1 MSQSNSEIFIIVL
14 VILAVLAGGYVWYD
28 FLYKPLL
35 EEMAEKS
42 DEHSQLLITLETAKR
57 QAARRASIEQEYK
70 ELQEQW
76 KVVETLLPKD
86 RNMSDFIQQ
95 LHRIKGRVDATVE
108 RVSPLPSEAVGFYQ
122 ENPYEVEMFS
132 TYHGLG
138 NFLSHVANLPLIVDV
153 TSLDLTGVPR
163 ENHEDEGREH
173 VGPSV
178 LSRLVLT
185 TYSLKEDIELAE
197 EHSEQ

>member
-1 MSQSNSEIFIIVL
+1 MSQNSTKIFIIVL
-14 VILAVLAGGYVWYD
+14 VVLAVLAAGYLWYD

-35 EEMAEKS
+35 VQTAEKS
-42 DEHSQLLITLETAKR
+42 NELSQLLITLETAKR
-57 QAARRASIEQEYK
+57 QAARRASLQREYE

-76 KVVETLLPKD
+76 KIVETLLPKERD
-86 RNMSDFIQQ
+86 MSDFIQQ
-95 LHRIKGRVDATVE
+95 LHRIKGKVDATVE
-108 RVSPLPSEAVGFYQ
+108 RVSPLPSEGVDFYQ

-163 ENHEDEGREH
+163 ESHEDEGREH

-185 TYSLKEDIELAE
+185 TYSLKEDIEPSE
-197 EHSEQ
+197 EQSER

>member
-1 MSQSNSEIFIIVL
+1 MSQSNTKIFIIVL
-14 VILAVLAGGYVWYD
+14 VILAVLAGGYLWYD

-35 EEMAEKS
+35 VQIAEKS
-42 DEHSQLLITLETAKR
+42 NEHSQLLITLETAKR
-57 QAARRASIEQEYK
+57 QAARRASLQQEYE

-95 LHRIKGRVDATVE
+95 LHRIKGRVDVTVE
-108 RVSPLPSEAVGFYQ
+108 RVSPLPSEGVDFYQ

-138 NFLSHVANLPLIVDV
+138 NFLSQVANLPLIVDV

-163 ENHEDEGREH
+163 ENHEVEGREQ

-185 TYSLKEDIELAE
+185 TYSLKEDIELKE
-197 EHSEQ
+197 EQGEK